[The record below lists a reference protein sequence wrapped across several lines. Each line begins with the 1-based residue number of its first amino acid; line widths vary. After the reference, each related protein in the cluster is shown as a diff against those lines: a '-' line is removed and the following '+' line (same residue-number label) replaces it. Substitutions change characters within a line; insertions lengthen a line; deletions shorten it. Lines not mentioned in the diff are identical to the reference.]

1 MQQVLCFHKIT
12 SATFLISRTLSSKEA
27 INLDY
32 LPYLR
37 SAILEPLQSQGAE
50 GANQSVKL
58 MDDYDIIKEDVD
70 NIMEISTWG
79 GQPDPYSKL
88 DSKVCLRALYIFR
101 AYCRRTP

>member
-1 MQQVLCFHKIT
+1 
-12 SATFLISRTLSSKEA
+12 TLSSKEA

-37 SAILEPLQSQGAE
+37 SAVLEPLH
-50 GANQSVKL
+50 QSVKL

-70 NIMEISTWG
+70 NMMEISTWG

-88 DSKVCLRALYIFR
+88 DSK
-101 AYCRRTP
+101 